1 MLAKG
6 EPKWRRR
13 KEARPAEI
21 VQAALQVFSEKGF
34 AGAKLDE
41 IAARAGV
48 SKGALYLYF
57 ETKEDL
63 FRAVVRQAV
72 APNVAMVVAFAEA
85 FEGAFADLAQAL
97 LPRAAAVIQATGLG
111 KVVKIVVGEGRNF
124 PELARAWHDEVI
136 QVALGA
142 LTRLIERAQARGEL
156 APGDPR
162 IHAFSL
168 IGPLLLGVL
177 WRETFE
183 PVGARP
189 IDLAAIADQ
198 HVQTALS
205 GMLLRPAAPNPE
217 EGDR

>member
-48 SKGALYLYF
+48 SKGARYLYF

-72 APNVAMVVAFAEA
+72 APNVERM
-85 FEGAFADLAQAL
+85 
-97 LPRAAAVIQATGLG
+97 R
-111 KVVKIVVGEGRNF
+111 
-124 PELARAWHDEVI
+124 
-136 QVALGA
+136 GA
-142 LTRLIERAQARGEL
+142 LNAFNGPFPQYLAIFAQM
-156 APGDPR
+156 
-162 IHAFSL
+162 
-168 IGPLLLGVL
+168 
-177 WRETFE
+177 
-183 PVGARP
+183 
-189 IDLAAIADQ
+189 IA
-198 HVQTALS
+198 
-205 GMLLRPAAPNPE
+205 
-217 EGDR
+217 

>member
-72 APNVAMVVAFAEA
+72 APNVEA
-85 FEGAFADLAQAL
+85 VE
-97 LPRAAAVIQATGLG
+97 AAV
-111 KVVKIVVGEGRNF
+111 EGFQGDFASLLRLF
-124 PELARAWHDEVI
+124 
-136 QVALGA
+136 GA
-142 LTRLIERAQARGEL
+142 NMA
-156 APGDPR
+156 
-162 IHAFSL
+162 
-168 IGPLLLGVL
+168 
-177 WRETFE
+177 
-183 PVGARP
+183 
-189 IDLAAIADQ
+189 
-198 HVQTALS
+198 ALS
-205 GMLLRPAAPNPE
+205 QTLPLGGVAKV
-217 EGDR
+217 